1 MVTNKVLHVSHE
13 AFTPDGDISEVC
25 LARNIAFNYVVNHV
39 NLPV

>member
-25 LARNIAFNYVVNHV
+25 FSSKYSI
-39 NLPV
+39 